1 MNNMERLTAIAPN
14 GMAYLV
20 KVKPNEQ
27 EVESHYPNTLKAIM
41 ESFQKLSEYEIAEEQ
56 GLLIKPPCKI
66 GDKVYYTGY
75 DNLIEVEVLDF
86 DYWVSDGFGFV
97 GHADFPNLSK
107 TFFAFSQFGKNV
119 FTTKTA
125 AENSLR
131 ILPCKVG
138 DIVKATV
145 LRPFNNHTVHI
156 TGEVIAIRKNKD
168 NATIRVKYNDNRI
181 IDFYDTDFG
190 DTVFVIKESG
200 SSGI

>member
-1 MNNMERLTAIAPN
+1 MERLTAIVPN

-27 EVESHYPNTLKAIM
+27 EVESPYPNTLKAIM
-41 ESFQKLSEYEIAEEQ
+41 ESIQKLAEYENLDEQ
-56 GLLIKPPCKI
+56 GLSIKIPCKI
-66 GDKVYYTGY
+66 GDKVYYTGFGKV
-75 DNLIEVEVLDF
+75 IEVEVIDF
-86 DYWVSDGFGFV
+86 DYWISDGFGFV

-107 TFFAFSQFGKNV
+107 TFFAFSQFGENL
-119 FTTKTA
+119 FTTKEA
-125 AENSLR
+125 AEKSQK
-131 ILPCKVG
+131 IPPCKVG
-138 DIVKATV
+138 DTVKATV
-145 LRPFNNHTVHI
+145 LRPFDNHTVHI

-168 NATIRVKYNDNRI
+168 NATIRVKYNGNRI